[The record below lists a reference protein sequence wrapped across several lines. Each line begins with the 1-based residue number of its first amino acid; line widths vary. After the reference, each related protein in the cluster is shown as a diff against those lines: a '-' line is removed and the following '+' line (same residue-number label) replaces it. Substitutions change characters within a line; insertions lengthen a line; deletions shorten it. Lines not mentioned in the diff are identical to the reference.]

1 MAEISQQQLLNFIY
15 EDTGSVPPPTEPDK
29 FLDEEDEYNNS
40 DMENKML
47 NFITGGN
54 NNVSEKK
61 DSSIIETIA
70 EAEQIPNTI
79 EYHMKMGIPL
89 MDEVDYLSSE
99 EHKRNLG
106 IIEEQQ
112 DMSATDKT
120 REEFDSLIGHL
131 EKLSPEE
138 KAKEAEKLKRS
149 MLGLDEEGEYVLQ
162 TGVLR
167 RAGVIEQIM
176 AESDPVKLM
185 QFAKGVSLVG
195 AYTDDSITEGLSI
208 LREYTPVLYDG
219 INKAMTGFGRY
230 SEADTPRELSG
241 TILESFGS
249 VAEFAETV
257 PVLGGLFAKRT
268 AVSNLRRAGK
278 KALREAK
285 RLETARRYNPD
296 GATIATMEAAEETRI
311 AAKQVA
317 DNEVEL
323 SNQMIVEFETK
334 IGGRDVDGTI
344 IDDSKIIS
352 TETNGVLK
360 VDPDKSR
367 EVGRQTAFEITER
380 DGALFDLALGED
392 IVTSPILNP
401 DKFNGFVAAAKEL
414 KELKP
419 DAFNNKKTVIDN
431 LLDLSISKDFEADIG
446 GQNLID
452 ILNKYGLSFEDYVL
466 TVVGSGSDA
475 GKVLNALSQI
485 KRKKPQS
492 IIDADKAAAKVRE
505 AGDLRRGVMRV
516 ENVRRGGLVSQIAT
530 AARNLTSA
538 AIRAPMES
546 LGNVMDTAIY
556 TAQNKGIVAGIGSLL
571 SRDNWSGSFSNMKYM
586 FSRPDVAKG
595 YSDLILERPELAKQ
609 FDAMYNNINEIQ
621 KLTGRGSGGRLDRVL
636 SEMEDVVDVLN
647 TPNRWQEFLIRRG
660 QFFGELERLT
670 KRHYDIDLIDAL
682 NEGKLKDLMNDASSV
697 KPEKAPSFITLVD
710 EATTKAL
717 DVTYAKQPEI
727 PIFREMSAFITRNG
741 LTVLVEFPRFMFNS
755 MELMG
760 QYAAGSSIPLTRKVK
775 DLVTL
780 SNSGPLTSKD
790 RQRISRNLMG
800 MAAVGAGYWYRTSEE
815 APPEYNQVAVGSE
828 AQMNTTPTYPM
839 AHFLYLGEATKRL
852 KEGTFDDWFDGQEFV
867 ELFTGSNFRT
877 GVGNSILEEVA
888 QIADATDLTAE
899 ETVGR
904 AAGRALGNYLTTW
917 VVPFAQII
925 DSQRAL
931 DIRGTEYKDVA
942 KDPTLDGVAAFG
954 NEIKRSFQQR
964 GFGLSAEEEAALPIK
979 EYPFY
984 PDGKER
990 LSPAF
995 KLAGVSLTSRPSN
1008 EGEYLMSLGFDYRQ
1022 FGSKSKVPTIQR
1034 YEQRLIN
1041 GHMGTLV
1048 EIAQSYETILRQEYQ
1063 EANETL
1069 REEFTEEEYVAN
1081 KLRPLISEE
1090 LTSFKRE
1097 VRDIVE
1103 TEGSPYAR
1111 AMITYRR
1118 IQPQFRKLATTDFV
1132 ERYGRNPDPSSTEDL
1147 QVLTEIAQI
1156 YKEAY

>member
-15 EDTGSVPPPTEPDK
+15 EDTGSVPPSTEPNN

-40 DMENKML
+40 DMKNKML

-61 DSSIIETIA
+61 DTSIIETIA

-120 REEFDSLIGHL
+120 REEFDSLIEHL
-131 EKLSPEE
+131 ESLSPEE
-138 KAKEAEKLKRS
+138 KAKEAEALKRS

-176 AESDPVKLM
+176 AESDPVKM
-185 QFAKGVSLVG
+185 MKFAKGVSLVG

-268 AVSNLRRAGK
+268 AVSNVRRAGK
-278 KALREAK
+278 KILREAK

-296 GATIATMEAAEETRI
+296 GAIIATMEAAEETRI

-317 DNEVEL
+317 DSEVEL
-323 SNQMIVEFETK
+323 SNQLIKEFEAKTGK
-334 IGGRDVDGTI
+334 V
-344 IDDSKIIS
+344 IS
-352 TETNGVLK
+352 TETDGRLSIDPELARQAGRDTAVGV
-360 VDPDKSR
+360 
-367 EVGRQTAFEITER
+367 TER
-380 DGALFDLALGED
+380 DAGVQSLFLSED
-392 IVTSPILNP
+392 TITSPILDP
-401 DKFNGFVAAAKEL
+401 SKFDGIVAVAAEL
-414 KELKP
+414 KQRKP
-419 DAFNNKKTVIDN
+419 EAFDNNKTVIDN
-431 LLDLSISKDFEADIG
+431 LLDLTVSKDMIED
-446 GQNLID
+446 QDLID
-452 ILNKYGLSFEDYVL
+452 LLNKYGLSFENYVL

-485 KRKKPQS
+485 KRRKPPNV
-492 IIDADKAAAKVRE
+492 IEADKAAAKVRE
-505 AGDLRRGVMRV
+505 AGDLRRGVMRI

-530 AARNLTSA
+530 AARNLTSG

-621 KLTGRGSGGRLDRVL
+621 KLTGRGSGSRLDTVL

-697 KPEKAPSFITLVD
+697 KPEKAPSFIALVD

-717 DVTYAKQPEI
+717 DVTYAKQPEV
-727 PIFREMSAFITRNG
+727 PVFRELSAFITRNG
-741 LTVLVEFPRFMFNS
+741 LTVAIPFPRFMFNS

-790 RQRISRNLMG
+790 RQRITRNLMG
-800 MAAVGAGYWYRTSEE
+800 MGAVGAGYWYRSSEE

-828 AQMNTTPTYPM
+828 AQMDTTPTYPM

-904 AAGRALGNYLTTW
+904 AAGRTLGNYLTTW
-917 VVPFAQII
+917 AVPFAQII
-925 DSQRAL
+925 DSERSL
-931 DIRGTEYKDVA
+931 GIRGTEYKDVA

-1063 EANETL
+1063 EANEVL

>member
-15 EDTGSVPPPTEPDK
+15 EDTGSVPPPTEPDN

-40 DMENKML
+40 DMKNKML

-61 DSSIIETIA
+61 DSSVIETIA
-70 EAEQIPNTI
+70 EAEQMPNTV
-79 EYHMKMGIPL
+79 EYHLRLGIPL
-89 MDEVDYLSSE
+89 MDEVEYLSSE
-99 EHKRNLG
+99 EHKRNVG
-106 IIEEQQ
+106 IIKEQQ
-112 DMSATDKT
+112 NVSATDKT
-120 REEFDSLIGHL
+120 REEFDSFIEYL
-131 EKLSPEE
+131 EDLSPEE
-138 KAKEAEKLKRS
+138 KAKEAEALKRS
-149 MLGLDEEGEYVLQ
+149 ILGLDEEGEYELQ

-167 RAGVIEQIM
+167 RAGIIEKIM

-185 QFAKGVSLVG
+185 KFAKGVSLVG

-249 VAEFAETV
+249 VAEFAETI
-257 PVLGGLFAKRT
+257 PVLGGLFAPRT
-268 AVSNLRRAGK
+268 AVSNIRRAGK
-278 KALREAK
+278 QALRAAK
-285 RLETARRYNPD
+285 RLETAKRYNPD
-296 GATIATMEAAEETRI
+296 GATIATMEAAEEARI

-317 DNEVEL
+317 DSEVEL
-323 SNQMIVEFETK
+323 SNQLIKEFEAKTGK
-334 IGGRDVDGTI
+334 V
-344 IDDSKIIS
+344 IS
-352 TETNGVLK
+352 TETDGRLSIDPELARQAGRDTAVGV
-360 VDPDKSR
+360 
-367 EVGRQTAFEITER
+367 TER
-380 DGALFDLALGED
+380 DAGVQSLFLGED
-392 IVTSPILNP
+392 TITSPILDP
-401 DKFNGFVAAAKEL
+401 SKFDGIVAVAAEL
-414 KELKP
+414 KQRKP
-419 DAFNNKKTVIDN
+419 EAFDNNKTVIDN
-431 LLDLSISKDFEADIG
+431 LLDLTVSKDMIED
-446 GQNLID
+446 QDLID
-452 ILNKYGLSFEDYVL
+452 LLNKYGLSFENYVL

-485 KRKKPQS
+485 KRRKPPNV
-492 IIDADKAAAKVRE
+492 IEADKAAAKVRE
-505 AGDLRRGVMRV
+505 AGDLRRGVMRI
-516 ENVRRGGLVSQIAT
+516 ENIRRGGLVSQIAT
-530 AARNLTSA
+530 AARNLTSG

-556 TAQNKGIVAGIGSLL
+556 TAQNKGTVAGIGSLL

-621 KLTGRGSGGRLDRVL
+621 KLTGRGSGSRLDTVL

-670 KRHYDIDLIDAL
+670 KRHYGIDLIDAL

-697 KPEKAPSFITLVD
+697 KPEKAPSFIALVD

-717 DVTYAKQPEI
+717 DVTYAKQPEV
-727 PIFREMSAFITRNG
+727 PIFREISAFITRNG
-741 LTVLVEFPRFMFNS
+741 LTVAIPFPRFMFNS

-760 QYAAGSSIPLTRKVK
+760 QYAAGSSIPLTRKMK

-790 RQRISRNLMG
+790 RQRITRNLMG

-828 AQMNTTPTYPM
+828 AQMDTTPTYPM

-917 VVPFAQII
+917 AVPFAQII
-925 DSQRAL
+925 DSERAL

-964 GFGLSAEEEAALPIK
+964 GFGLSAEEESALPIK

-990 LSPAF
+990 VSPAF

-1063 EANETL
+1063 EANEIL